1 MGFIKQKKKERKKK
15 RKIERKEKN
24 TVSYTFGVFLVN
36 ETNIQATC
44 SSSLLTG
51 TAKTKG
57 FDLAHVRLLTMN
69 GDIAD
74 INAKK

>member
-1 MGFIKQKKKERKKK
+1 MGFIKQKKKERKKE
-15 RKIERKEKN
+15 IKEKN
-24 TVSYTFGVFLVN
+24 TVSYTLGVFLVN

-57 FDLAHVRLLTMN
+57 FDLARVRLLTMN
-69 GDIAD
+69 GDIEIPKYWKAT
-74 INAKK
+74 

>member
-1 MGFIKQKKKERKKK
+1 M
-15 RKIERKEKN
+15 
-24 TVSYTFGVFLVN
+24 SYTLGVFLVN

-51 TAKTKG
+51 TAKAKG

-69 GDIAD
+69 GDIEIPKYWKAT
-74 INAKK
+74 